1 MNAQNIDN
9 KPTVKK
15 NTKRK
20 IRVDFER
27 APLMERLK
35 AKFLSLFFLKKVVW
49 YVFRLILLI
58 GISYIVLFPFFTK
71 IAGSFMAPEDF
82 VDVTVR
88 LIPRNFSIE
97 MYTAIWT
104 EQEYMSAFISTI
116 FLSVS
121 TALIQ
126 MFICCLIA
134 YGLAKF
140 KFKGNKLVFMA
151 VILSLTI
158 PHQTLQLSMFMK
170 FLDFDILGIFK
181 FLNGG
186 GIEALN
192 TALDFIGDRGWV
204 NPATM
209 NNIQEG
215 VSSFFGAIDIIP
227 SATTGIWSR
236 FQDGYGVTLTNSFW
250 PLIILSLSGLAF
262 KNGLYIFMLRQFFR
276 GVPDELEE
284 SAYID
289 GSGIMRTFFTII
301 LPLSVPM
308 MITVFL
314 FSFSWQWT
322 DEFYTGLFFTSTTD
336 TILMPDIIGIPAS
349 LVTDYAGQNLYYSAI
364 RNTCGIMII
373 APLIVMYLFCQ
384 RYLVQGIE
392 RSGLTAD

>member
-9 KPTVKK
+9 KPTVRK

-49 YVFRLILLI
+49 YVFRLILLV

-104 EQEYMSAFISTI
+104 EQEYMSAFISTF

-170 FLDFDILGIFK
+170 FLDFDVLGIFK

-186 GIEALN
+186 GIGALN
-192 TALDFIGDRGWV
+192 TVLDFIGDRGWV

-209 NNIQEG
+209 NNIQSS
-215 VSSFFGAIDIIP
+215 VSSFFASIDIIP

-384 RYLVQGIE
+384 KFLVQGIE
-392 RSGLTAD
+392 RSGIVG

>member
-9 KPTVKK
+9 KPKITKESK
-15 NTKRK
+15 NK

-27 APLMERLK
+27 TPLKERLK
-35 AKFLSLFFLKKVVW
+35 AKFLSLYFLKKVVW
-49 YVFRLILLI
+49 YLFRLVLLI

-71 IAGSFMAPEDF
+71 IAGSFMAPDDF

-88 LIPRNFSIE
+88 LIPKNFTLDT
-97 MYTAIWT
+97 YKAIWID
-104 EQEYMSAFISTI
+104 QHYLQAFINTLV
-116 FLSVS
+116 LSLS

-126 MFICCLIA
+126 TFICCLVG

-151 VILSLTI
+151 VIFSLVV
-158 PHQTLQLSMFMK
+158 PHQTLQLSMFMN
-170 FLDFDILGIFK
+170 FRYFDIFGIGN

-186 GIEALN
+186 GIN
-192 TALDFIGDRGWV
+192 
-204 NPATM
+204 
-209 NNIQEG
+209 
-215 VSSFFGAIDIIP
+215 FFGKNFCPEFMKSIDIIP
-227 SATTGIWSR
+227 DTYAK
-236 FQDGYGVTLTNSFW
+236 FLDGAQGLKLTDSYW
-250 PLIILSLSGLAF
+250 PLIILSLCGLAF

-289 GSGIMRTFFTII
+289 GSGVMHTFFTII

-314 FSFSWQWT
+314 FAFSWQWT
-322 DEFYTGLFFTSTTD
+322 DDFYTTVFFTDSSD
-336 TILMPDIIGIPAS
+336 IILMPKIVGIPS
-349 LVTDYAGQNLYYSAI
+349 SIDTEYAGQNLYESAI

-373 APLIVMYLFCQ
+373 LPLIIMYLFCQ